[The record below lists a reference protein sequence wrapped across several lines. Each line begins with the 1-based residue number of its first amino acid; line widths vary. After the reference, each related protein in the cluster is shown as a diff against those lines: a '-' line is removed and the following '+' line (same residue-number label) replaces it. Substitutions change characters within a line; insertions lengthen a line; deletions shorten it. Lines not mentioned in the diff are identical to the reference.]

1 MAPMKE
7 TIKNVSIDLFYRKGY
22 FATGMSDI
30 ARASGIQK
38 SSIYYHYANKE
49 DILFDILKSTM
60 IDLDSSLESH
70 VNRAKGLEEKLRAV
84 IQSHIIFHMD
94 RQKEVLISDSELRGL
109 TKDNYKTIIDLRDK
123 YGKKVEDLI
132 KKGMD
137 ERVFSKLDYK
147 VVSYGIITMCTAVS
161 IWFNPSGRLSKE
173 QIAKTY
179 TEFIVGGLKHG
190 VSRRR

>member
-1 MAPMKE
+1 
-7 TIKNVSIDLFYRKGY
+7 
-22 FATGMSDI
+22 
-30 ARASGIQK
+30 
-38 SSIYYHYANKE
+38 
-49 DILFDILKSTM
+49 
-60 IDLDSSLESH
+60 